1 MTVYAANTSV
11 SVGRSIAE
19 IQDCLSRYGADKFA
33 QYTES
38 GLAGIIFEFQ
48 NRQVKFELPLPKRE
62 DFAKKKVNTGYG
74 HYRVRNCSPEEQA
87 KLHEQ
92 ACRQKWRA
100 LALVIKAKLEAV
112 ESGIT
117 SFQDEFLAHTVLPN
131 GKTLGSWIAP
141 QLADAFT
148 LKKMPPMLGDG
159 R

>member
-1 MTVYAANTSV
+1 MTIYAKDTSV

-19 IQDCLSRYGADKFA
+19 IQDCLARYGADKFA
-33 QYTES
+33 QFTEN
-38 GLAGIIFEFQ
+38 GRAGIIFEVKD
-48 NRQVKFELPLPKRE
+48 RRVKFELLLPKRE
-62 DFAKKKVNTGYG
+62 DFATVEKWGKPREV
-74 HYRVRNCSPEEQA
+74 SFEEQV
-87 KLHEQ
+87 KLQEQ

-117 SFQDEFLAHTVLPN
+117 SLQDEFLAHTVLPN

-141 QLADAFT
+141 QLAEAFA

>member
-1 MTVYAANTSV
+1 MTIYAKDTSV

-19 IQDCLSRYGADKFA
+19 IQDCLARYGADKFA
-33 QYTES
+33 QFSES
-38 GLAGIIFEFQ
+38 GRAGIVFEFQ
-48 NRQVKFELPLPKRE
+48 DRRVKFELVLPKRE
-62 DFAKKKVNTGYG
+62 EFATVEKWGKPREVA
-74 HYRVRNCSPEEQA
+74 PEQQA

-117 SFQDEFLAHTVLPN
+117 DFQSEFLAHTVLPN
-131 GKTLGSWIAP
+131 GKTLGAWIAP
-141 QLADAFT
+141 QLADAFA